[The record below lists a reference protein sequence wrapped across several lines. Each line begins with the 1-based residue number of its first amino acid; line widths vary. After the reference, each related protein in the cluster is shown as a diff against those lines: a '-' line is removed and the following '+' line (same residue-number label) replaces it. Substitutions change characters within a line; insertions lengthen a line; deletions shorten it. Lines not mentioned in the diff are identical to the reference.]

1 MVPLVTK
8 GIDLIRKLAELLV
21 GTAFASADNRQEPL
35 RMAFWRCKRN
45 SDHGGSGTGKPDYEY
60 FPDKADT
67 CQGFLLD
74 FSRIQRRMEEVR
86 EYIRIGYIIPLPEK
100 RLVAVFFSQKVQ
112 S

>member
-1 MVPLVTK
+1 MRIIGGYAHKESYGALINIAVQKKVVLMK
-8 GIDLIRKLAELLV
+8 YRIEYIGGRCGDL
-21 GTAFASADNRQEPL
+21 ADNRQEPL

-74 FSRIQRRMEEVR
+74 FSRIQKRMEEVR
-86 EYIRIGYIIPLPEK
+86 EYIRIG
-100 RLVAVFFSQKVQ
+100 
-112 S
+112 